1 MWTREKTAD
10 GRHGRNMTRAM
21 ENWAKPR
28 TRHTDVHGPLHG
40 PVNGLYV
47 DTGKNGRRPSW
58 TKRDARHG
66 KLGKTTYE
74 AHGRTRALTRT
85 LERAVR
91 GHVKKTAEA
100 RRGRNVTRAM
110 ENWAKPRTRH
120 TDVHGPLHGPVNGL
134 YVDTGKNGRT
144 PAWTKRDARHGKLG
158 KTTYEAHGRTRTLT
172 RTRERAVRGH
182 VKKTA
187 DARRGR
193 NVTRAMENWSKPCT
207 THTPLHGPVN
217 GLYVDTG
224 KNGRR
229 PSWTERDARHGKL
242 VKTMY
247 DAHAR
252 TRTRERA
259 VRGHGKKRPT
269 PVVDGTGRAPW
280 KTGQNHVR
288 GTHTYTDP

>member
-74 AHGRTRALTRT
+74 AHGRTRTLTRT

-91 GHVKKTAEA
+91 GHMKKTADA
-100 RRGRNVTRAM
+100 HRGWNVTRAM
-110 ENWAKPRTRH
+110 QNWAKPRTRH
-120 TDVHGPLHGPVNGL
+120 THVHGPVNGL
-134 YVDTGKNGRT
+134 YVDTGKNGRR
-144 PAWTKRDARHGKLG
+144 PSWTERDARHGKLG
-158 KTTYEAHGRTRTLT
+158 KTTYEAHTRTRTLT

-193 NVTRAMENWSKPCT
+193 NVTRALENWAKPCT
-207 THTPLHGPVN
+207 THTHVHGPVN

-229 PSWTERDARHGKL
+229 PSWTERDARLGKL
-242 VKTMY
+242 GKTMY

-280 KTGQNHVR
+280 KFGQNHVR